1 MKLNKKSI
9 SLILS
14 ITLSAI
20 GMSLIDGYIQL
31 SYLNKSIFK
40 IFLFS
45 IVPMGYFFWY
55 REEWNQLKKLF
66 VLRRSDLK
74 VALLLGAGVFSIIVM
89 AYSILRN
96 FIDLSIIRESLTSN
110 IGVTA
115 DNFLYV
121 AIYIT
126 LINSLLEEF
135 FFRGFAFLIL
145 KENTG
150 RFFAYVFSALLFA
163 LYHVGMT
170 SGWFHWSI
178 YLLAMLGLFAGGC
191 IFNYLNEKSES
202 VYPSWLV
209 HIFANLAIN
218 TVGFILF
225 GLI

>member
-126 LINSLLEEF
+126 LVNSLLEEF

-170 SGWFHWSI
+170 SGWFNWGI

-202 VYPSWLV
+202 IYPSWLV

>member
-55 REEWNQLKKLF
+55 REESNQLKKLF

-126 LINSLLEEF
+126 LVNSLLEEF

-170 SGWFHWSI
+170 SGWFNWGI

-202 VYPSWLV
+202 IYPSWLV

>member
-126 LINSLLEEF
+126 LVNSLLEEF

-170 SGWFHWSI
+170 SGWFQLEHLFVSYAWVVCR
-178 YLLAMLGLFAGGC
+178 GLH
-191 IFNYLNEKSES
+191 L
-202 VYPSWLV
+202 
-209 HIFANLAIN
+209 
-218 TVGFILF
+218 
-225 GLI
+225 

>member
-1 MKLNKKSI
+1 MKYNRKSI
-9 SLILS
+9 ILILMV
-14 ITLSAI
+14 TLSAV
-20 GMSLIDGYIQL
+20 GMSIIDGYIQL
-31 SYLNKSIFK
+31 PYLYKSIFK
-40 IFLFS
+40 LVLFS
-45 IVPMGYFFWY
+45 LIPMGYFFRY
-55 REEWNQLKKLF
+55 KEEHNQLKKLF
-66 VLRRSDLK
+66 VFKKSDLK
-74 VALLLGAGVFSIIVM
+74 SALLLGIGVYIVIM
-89 AYSILRN
+89 LAYFVLQN
-96 FIDLSIIRESLTSN
+96 FIDLSSIRDSLTTG

-115 DNFLYV
+115 DNFLLV

-126 LINSLLEEF
+126 LVNSLLEEF

-150 RFFAYVFSALLFA
+150 RLFAYVFSACLFA

-170 SGWFHWSI
+170 SGWFHWGI
-178 YLLAMLGLFAGGC
+178 FLLAMIGLFVGGC

-202 VYPSWLV
+202 IYPSWLV

>member
-126 LINSLLEEF
+126 LVNSLLEEF

-170 SGWFHWSI
+170 SGWFNWGI

>member
-1 MKLNKKSI
+1 
-9 SLILS
+9 
-14 ITLSAI
+14 
-20 GMSLIDGYIQL
+20 QL

-126 LINSLLEEF
+126 LVNSLLEEF

-170 SGWFHWSI
+170 SGWFNWGI

-202 VYPSWLV
+202 IYPSWLV

>member
-126 LINSLLEEF
+126 LVNSLLEEF

-202 VYPSWLV
+202 IYPSWLV